1 MIDKELLKR
10 LPKDH
15 YTTHL
20 GKTIKVG
27 ELIQLLEDE
36 ENKYNNGDV
45 SRQTTKRRVQKVSRM
60 RKK

>member
-10 LPKDH
+10 LPKEH

-20 GKTIKVG
+20 GKIIKVG

-36 ENKYNNGDV
+36 EKI
-45 SRQTTKRRVQKVSRM
+45 QIRR
-60 RKK
+60 